1 MPKILIVE
9 DEGIIIDLLQK
20 KLEKEG
26 YDVEMARDGEEGL
39 KKIKEIWPEL
49 ILLDLEMPKMSGLR
63 VLEEINKS
71 PALKR
76 IPVIVMSEAG
86 DPFELK
92 RARELGAKDWIIKIE
107 FDLPQIINKV
117 IQQIG
122 R

>member
-1 MPKILIVE
+1 M
-9 DEGIIIDLLQK
+9 
-20 KLEKEG
+20 
-26 YDVEMARDGEEGL
+26 
-39 KKIKEIWPEL
+39 
-49 ILLDLEMPKMSGLR
+49 
-63 VLEEINKS
+63 EEINKN

-76 IPVIVMSEAG
+76 IPIIVMSEAG
-86 DPFELK
+86 DSFELK